1 MYSVWKAD
9 FYNEIYYT
17 RGTIRDI
24 SVLKKI
30 KLTKG
35 EPISD
40 KNIKIDI
47 DLFEEYEPADYF
59 HVGSLFIVSSK
70 LKDILERKQVSA
82 EYFLIKLY
90 KPNGIPIQTEYFFVN
105 LLRKIDCINKEHS
118 RYTQEEGFIDEIYK
132 IVVDVDK
139 AKNEVLFRIDKIFNN
154 IILVH
159 DSLSY
164 LIKSLGCTGVNFIK
178 IDDWKW

>member
-47 DLFEEYEPADYF
+47 DLIEEYEPADYF

-90 KPNGIPIQTEYFFVN
+90 KPNGIPIQTKYFFVN

-132 IVVDVDK
+132 LVVDVDK
-139 AKNEVLFRIDKIFNN
+139 AENEVLFRIDKIFNN

>member
-1 MYSVWKAD
+1 M
-9 FYNEIYYT
+9 YYT

-40 KNIKIDI
+40 KNIKIEI
-47 DLFEEYEPADYF
+47 DLIEEYEPADYF

-82 EYFLIKLY
+82 EYFSIKLY
-90 KPNGIPIQTEYFFVN
+90 KPNGIPIQTKYFFVN
-105 LLRKIDCINKEHS
+105 LLKKIDCINKEHS
-118 RYTQEEGFIDEIYK
+118 RYTQEKGFIDEIYK
-132 IVVDVDK
+132 LVVDVDK
-139 AKNEVLFRIDKIFNN
+139 AENEVLFRIDKIFNN

-159 DSLSY
+159 DSLIY
-164 LIKSLGCTGVNFIK
+164 LIKSLGCTGVNFIN